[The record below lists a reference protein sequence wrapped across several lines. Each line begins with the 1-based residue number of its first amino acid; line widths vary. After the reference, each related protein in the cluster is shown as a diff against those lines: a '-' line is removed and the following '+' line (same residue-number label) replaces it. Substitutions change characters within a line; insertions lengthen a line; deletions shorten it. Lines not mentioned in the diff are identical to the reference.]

1 MPKKEKK
8 MSPKNV
14 NVFIDG
20 IKIDTIENQ
29 KDVMI
34 QNLDIEKYI
43 QTDKKRSSS
52 MHNLN
57 ADIKIVQNKNEIVQ
71 SKDTNKR

>member
-1 MPKKEKK
+1 
-8 MSPKNV
+8 
-14 NVFIDG
+14 
-20 IKIDTIENQ
+20 
-29 KDVMI
+29 MI